1 MKRKKIA
8 LLGSTGSIGT
18 SALDVIGRHPG
29 RFEVSALAAA
39 SSVDSMLAQINAF
52 KPALACLADPAA
64 ADELRR
70 RLPPGCRTEIA
81 AGDRGLLRAATMP
94 EADLVLVAI
103 AGSPGLQPTFAAL
116 RAGKDVA
123 LANKESLVMAGEL
136 LMAQARQSGC
146 RIIPVDS
153 EHSAVFQLL
162 NGRTADHISSII
174 LTASGGPFLH
184 KTRKEL
190 EHVTPAEALR
200 HPRWNMGSKVTI
212 DSASLMNK
220 GLEVIEARWLFDI
233 EPERIK
239 VVVHPQ
245 SIVHSMVAFV
255 DGTVL
260 AQLSQPDMRGPIA
273 YAFSCPERLEKVMQ
287 PLDLVAL
294 GELSFLAPDMRRFP
308 SLGLAFRALRQGG
321 LVPAVLNAANEIAVE
336 SFLNGTLAFHAMPAL
351 IERVMDSYSAGGAPL
366 SMERVLEADRW
377 ARTRALELLDGGGSG
392 ARAFEPAAQA

>member
-18 SALDVIGRHPG
+18 SAIDVMTRHAD
-29 RFEVSALAAA
+29 RFEVCAIAAA
-39 SSVDSMLAQINAF
+39 ASVDSMLSQIEALA
-52 KPALACLADPAA
+52 PGLACLADPAA
-64 ADELRR
+64 AEELRR
-70 RLPPGCRTEIA
+70 RLPHGCRTEIV
-81 AGDRGLLRAATMP
+81 AGQEGLLRVATMP
-94 EADLVLVAI
+94 EVDIVLAAI
-103 AGSPGLQPTFAAL
+103 AGAAGLQPTFAAL
-116 RAGKDVA
+116 QAGKDVA

-136 LMAQARQSGC
+136 MIAQARTSGC

-162 NGRTADHISSII
+162 NDRGTEHIRSII

-184 KTRKEL
+184 TTLQEL
-190 EHVTPAEALR
+190 QQVTPAQALR
-200 HPRWNMGSKVTI
+200 HPRWNMGNKVTI

-245 SIVHSMVAFV
+245 SIIHSMVEFV
-255 DGTVL
+255 DGTIL

-273 YAFSCPERLEKVMQ
+273 YALSGPERLDTIMQ

-294 GELSFLAPDMRRFP
+294 GELSFLAPDTQRFP
-308 SLGLAFRALRQGG
+308 CLDTGFSRASPGR
-321 LVPAVLNAANEIAVE
+321 AAANGHECRQR
-336 SFLNGTLAFHAMPAL
+336 S
-351 IERVMDSYSAGGAPL
+351 
-366 SMERVLEADRW
+366 
-377 ARTRALELLDGGGSG
+377 SG
-392 ARAFEPAAQA
+392 

>member
-18 SALDVIGRHPG
+18 SAIDVMTRHAD
-29 RFEVSALAAA
+29 RFEVSAIAAA
-39 SSVDSMLAQINAF
+39 ASVDSMLSQIETLA
-52 KPALACLADPAA
+52 PGLACLADPAA
-64 ADELRR
+64 AEELRR
-70 RLPPGCRTEIA
+70 RLPHGCRTEIVT
-81 AGDRGLLRAATMP
+81 GPEGLQRVATMP
-94 EADLVLVAI
+94 EVDIVLAAI
-103 AGSPGLQPTFAAL
+103 AGSAGLQPTFAAL
-116 RAGKDVA
+116 QAGKDVA

-136 LMAQARQSGC
+136 MIAQARTSGC

-162 NGRTADHISSII
+162 NDRGTEHIRSII

-184 KTRKEL
+184 TTLQEL
-190 EHVTPAEALR
+190 QQVTPAQALR
-200 HPRWNMGSKVTI
+200 HPRWNMGNKVTI

-245 SIVHSMVAFV
+245 SIIHSMVEFV
-255 DGTVL
+255 DGTIL

-273 YAFSCPERLEKVMQ
+273 YALSGPERLDTIMQ

-294 GELSFLAPDMRRFP
+294 GELSFLAPDTQRFP
-308 SLGLAFRALRQGG
+308 SLDLAFRALRQGG
-321 LVPAVLNAANEIAVE
+321 LLPTVMNAANEVAVE
-336 SFLNGTLAFHAMPAL
+336 KFCAGTLSFPAMPAL
-351 IERVMDSYSAGGAPL
+351 IEKVMDSFSPCPGPL
-366 SMERVLEADRW
+366 SMDRVLEADLW
-377 ARTRALELLDGGGSG
+377 ARTRALELLDNNLGC
-392 ARAFEPAAQA
+392 

>member
-1 MKRKKIA
+1 MQRKNIS

-18 SALDVIGRHPG
+18 SALDVIARHG
-29 RFEVSALAAA
+29 DRFKVSAIAA
-39 SSVDSMLAQINAF
+39 SASIDSMLAQISAF
-52 KPALACLADPAA
+52 DPALACLADPAA

-70 RLPPGCRTEIA
+70 RLP
-81 AGDRGLLRAATMP
+81 AGSRAEVVAGKQGLLRAATMP
-94 EADLVLVAI
+94 EADVVLAAI
-103 AGSPGLQPTFAAL
+103 AGSAGLQPTFAAL
-116 RAGKDVA
+116 QAGKDVA

-136 LMAQARQSGC
+136 MMAQARQSGC

-153 EHSAVFQLL
+153 EHSAVFQVL
-162 NGRTADHISSII
+162 NGQGTEHISSII
-174 LTASGGPFLH
+174 LTASGGPFLN
-184 KTRKEL
+184 TGIDEL
-190 EHVTPAEALR
+190 RRVTPAEALR

-233 EPERIK
+233 APDRIK

-273 YAFSCPERLEKVMQ
+273 YAFSFPERLESIMQ

-294 GELSFLAPDMRRFP
+294 GELSFSAPDTRRFP
-308 SLGLAFRALRQGG
+308 CLTLAFRALRQAG
-321 LVPAVLNAANEIAVE
+321 LMPAVMNAANEIAVE
-336 SFLNGTLAFHAMPAL
+336 TFLAGNLAFHAMPAL
-351 IERVMDSYSAGGAPL
+351 IEKVMDAFSADGAPL

-377 ARTRALELLDGGGSG
+377 ARTRARELLDSG
-392 ARAFEPAAQA
+392 TCSDSG

>member
-18 SALDVIGRHPG
+18 SAIDVMTRHAD
-29 RFEVSALAAA
+29 RFGVCAIAAA
-39 SSVDSMLAQINAF
+39 ASVDSMLSQIEALA
-52 KPALACLADPAA
+52 PGLACLADPAA
-64 ADELRR
+64 AEELRR
-70 RLPPGCRTEIA
+70 RLPHGCRTEIV
-81 AGDRGLLRAATMP
+81 AGQEGLLRVATMP
-94 EADLVLVAI
+94 EVDIVLAAI
-103 AGSPGLQPTFAAL
+103 AGAAGLQPTFAAL
-116 RAGKDVA
+116 QAGKDVA

-136 LMAQARQSGC
+136 MIAQARTSGC

-162 NGRTADHISSII
+162 NDRGTEHIRSII

-184 KTRKEL
+184 TTLQEL
-190 EHVTPAEALR
+190 QQVTPAQALR
-200 HPRWNMGSKVTI
+200 HPRWNMGTKVTI

-245 SIVHSMVAFV
+245 SIIHSMVEFV
-255 DGTVL
+255 DGTIL

-273 YAFSCPERLEKVMQ
+273 YALSGPERLDTIMQ

-294 GELSFLAPDMRRFP
+294 GELSFLAPDTQRFP
-308 SLGLAFRALRQGG
+308 CLDLAFRALRQGG
-321 LVPAVLNAANEIAVE
+321 LLPTVMNAANEVAVE
-336 SFLNGTLAFHAMPAL
+336 KFCAGTLSFPAIPAL
-351 IERVMDSYSAGGAPL
+351 IEKVMDSFNQGTEPL
-366 SMERVLEADRW
+366 SMDSVLEADLW
-377 ARTRALELLDGGGSG
+377 ARTRALELLDNGLGSI
-392 ARAFEPAAQA
+392 AN